1 MYTCGGCGY
10 TGGLIIEL
18 DEEPDARV
26 EETKK
31 RED

>member
-1 MYTCGGCGY
+1 MYTCEGCGY

-18 DEEPDARV
+18 DEEPDAEV
-26 EETKK
+26 EETK